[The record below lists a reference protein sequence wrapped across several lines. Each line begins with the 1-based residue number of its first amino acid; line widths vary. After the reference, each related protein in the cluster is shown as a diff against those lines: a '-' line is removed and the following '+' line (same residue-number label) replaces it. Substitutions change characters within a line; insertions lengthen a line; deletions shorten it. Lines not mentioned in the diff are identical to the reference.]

1 MTIGATTTY
10 NPSIG
15 TLFLLAHELCGVVNE
30 HQSLTEAQI
39 ARCRRMMDMLVRYLQ
54 AEGVAARTREFV
66 YVTLVSGQATY
77 TLGETVLD
85 VEGTGAFIPAG
96 QPLSAAAGETVVQPM
111 TMQAY
116 QELSSKDATGRPFQ
130 MWANRNA
137 DQITVTLWPTPGATE
152 DGANLRLVSHRL
164 RADNVDTNATPD
176 SEGYWNQ
183 YLTFML
189 GSYLARSY
197 SLPEIASSLAIQAG
211 PFLAKIRA
219 AAAPQDTT
227 DFVLGH
233 SGGYT

>member
-1 MTIGATTTY
+1 MTIGTTATY

-39 ARCRRMMDMLVRYLQ
+39 ARCRRMMDLLVRYLQ

-66 YVTLVSGQATY
+66 YVTLVSGTATY

-85 VEGTGAFIPAG
+85 VEGNSAFIPAG
-96 QPLSAAAGETVVQPM
+96 QPLTAAAGETVIQPM

-116 QELSSKDATGRPFQ
+116 QELSAKNATGRPFQ
-130 MWANRNA
+130 SWTNRNA
-137 DQITVTLWPTPGATE
+137 DQIRLTFWPTPGVAE
-152 DGANLRLVSHRL
+152 NGASVRVVAHRL
-164 RADNVDTNATPD
+164 RADNTDTNATPD

-183 YLTFML
+183 YVTFML

-197 SLPEIASSLAIQAG
+197 SLHEIAGSLAMQAT
-211 PFLAKIRA
+211 PMLEKIRA
-219 AAAPQDTT
+219 AAAPQDAT
-227 DFVLGH
+227 DFMLGH

>member
-1 MTIGATTTY
+1 MTIGTTATY

-30 HQSLTEAQI
+30 HQQLTEAQI
-39 ARCRRMMDMLVRYLQ
+39 ARCRRMMDLLVRYLQ
-54 AEGVAARTREFV
+54 AEGVAARTREFA
-66 YVTLVSGQATY
+66 YVTLASGTATY

-85 VEGTGAFIPAG
+85 VEGNGAFIPAG
-96 QPLSAAAGETVVQPM
+96 QPLTAAAGETILQPM

-116 QELSSKDATGRPFQ
+116 QELSSKNATGRPFQ
-130 MWANRNA
+130 SWTNRNA
-137 DQITVTLWPTPGATE
+137 DQITITLWPTPGAAE
-152 DGANLRLVSHRL
+152 AGASLRLVTQRL

-183 YLTFML
+183 YLAFML

-197 SLPEIASSLAIQAG
+197 SMHEIASSLAMQAT
-211 PFLAKIRA
+211 PMLAKIRA
-219 AAAPQDTT
+219 AAAPQDTS

-233 SGGYT
+233 SGGYS